1 MKTKFYAAAWTVAL
15 IGLIPCALHAQVTV
29 TDDFTQ
35 AAAAVSWVPFNGACL
50 TAGNN
55 TVTFDQDS
63 TTYTVKGFHAQAGY
77 SLVDGVGTVNG
88 WYLAYEL
95 AGQTPPS

>member
-1 MKTKFYAAAWTVAL
+1 MPV
-15 IGLIPCALHAQVTV
+15 
-29 TDDFTQ
+29 
-35 AAAAVSWVPFNGACL
+35 

-55 TVTFDQDS
+55 TVTFVQGGK
-63 TTYTVKGFHAQAGY
+63 TTTVKGFNAQPGY

-95 AGQTPPS
+95 AGQTPPQ